1 MKLSVLGKLPV
12 ALTVLVEGKAVISK
26 QVEFSDISTSELIT
40 ARSSAQAGEYLQIHE
55 YCAKAKLL
63 DDQGNKHEI
72 PYDVLAVSSSA
83 NLKKLE
89 DLEYELLVKLEA
101 ESLSNPSN

>member
-1 MKLSVLGKLPV
+1 MKLSVLGNLPV
-12 ALTVLVEGKAVISK
+12 ALTVLVEGKAVVSK
-26 QVEFSDISTSELIT
+26 KVEFSDISTSELIT

-72 PYDVLAVSSSA
+72 PYDVSVIVTGKQIGRAHV
-83 NLKKLE
+83 
-89 DLEYELLVKLEA
+89 
-101 ESLSNPSN
+101 